1 MTERQLTF
9 KENEIM
15 QILNRVYLH
24 FKEGAFAPAIGEL
37 ERALSIDFEYSDV
50 VNALKCANFWLE
62 IEQRAAAVDGDY
74 ERGEFYQSQW
84 RVFSGFVSRMENVSE
99 RCLFSLKYHVFGK
112 ALELYSVL
120 ADPDNPDPEIL
131 LRIGRCHKIRGNFEG
146 AINFLEEASRLR
158 REDAVILAELA
169 DCYSLVNETRAAK
182 VFFREA
188 FFLDSRGVELAYLE
202 SPLILRLVA
211 KLRERFSEP
220 EIRDWIPVYGTIY
233 GLFNVKRELRPL
245 ELGKLKQAIFQL
257 EKDVEQAAHPA
268 AGSPPGGHQA
278 GVQSGAAGSRGRSGA
293 GPQAGPRAA
302 DGGPRHGP
310 GSPGAAVAR
319 LINHYFWLID
329 HYQASG
335 EERQKID
342 EVLERIKAIDPVVFK
357 EYTN

>member
-15 QILNRVYLH
+15 QILNRVYLR

-62 IEQRAAAVDGDY
+62 IEQRVAAVSGDY

-112 ALELYSVL
+112 ALEHYSAL

-131 LRIGRCHKIRGNFEG
+131 LRIGRCHKIRGNYEG
-146 AINFLEEASRLR
+146 AISFLEEASRLR
-158 REDAVILAELA
+158 RDDAVILAELA

-257 EKDVEQAAHPA
+257 EKDVEQAGRA
-268 AGSPPGGHQA
+268 APRWPGAGQQSGMQPGAA
-278 GVQSGAAGSRGRSGA
+278 GVQPGAAS
-293 GPQAGPRAA
+293 PRAA
-302 DGGPRHGP
+302 GRAAPAGSQ
-310 GSPGAAVAR
+310 GSPVAR
-319 LINHYFWLID
+319 LLNHYFWLID
-329 HYQASG
+329 HYLASG

-342 EVLERIKAIDPVVFK
+342 EVLERIKALDPVVFK

>member
-1 MTERQLTF
+1 MEHQLTF

-15 QILNRVYLH
+15 QILNRAYLH
-24 FKEGAFAPAIGEL
+24 FKEGAFPPAIEQL

-62 IEQRAAAVDGDY
+62 NEQRAVAVEGDY
-74 ERGEFYQSQW
+74 ARGEFYQNQW
-84 RVFSGFVSRMENVSE
+84 RVFSGFVSRMQNVSE

-112 ALELYSVL
+112 ALEHYSAL
-120 ADPDNPDPEIL
+120 AGDPDNPDPEIL
-131 LRIGRCHKIRGNFEG
+131 LRIGRCHKIRGNFES
-146 AINFLEEASRLR
+146 AINYLEEASRIR

-188 FFLDSRGVELAYLE
+188 FFLDCRGVELAYLE
-202 SPLILRLVA
+202 SPLIQRLVA

-245 ELGKLKQAIFQL
+245 ELGKLKQAIYQL
-257 EKDVEQAAHPA
+257 EKDVEQAAAGRSPGSPA
-268 AGSPPGGHQA
+268 AGQQA
-278 GVQSGAAGSRGRSGA
+278 GL
-293 GPQAGPRAA
+293 RAA
-302 DGGPRHGP
+302 ESGLRPVS
-310 GSPGAAVAR
+310 GSAAPVAR

-329 HYQASG
+329 HYLASG
-335 EERQKID
+335 EERQKIE
-342 EVLERIKAIDPVVFK
+342 EVLERIKAVDPVVFK

>member
-1 MTERQLTF
+1 MMERQLTF

-15 QILNRVYLH
+15 QILNRVYLR
-24 FKEGAFAPAIGEL
+24 FKEGAFPPAIAEL

-62 IEQRAAAVDGDY
+62 IEQRAAAVEGDY

-112 ALELYSVL
+112 ALEHYAAL
-120 ADPDNPDPEIL
+120 AGDPENPDPEIL
-131 LRIGRCHKIRGNFEG
+131 LRIGRCHKIRGNYEG

-158 REDAVILAELA
+158 REDAVVLAELA

-188 FFLDSRGVELAYLE
+188 FFLDSSGVELAYLE
-202 SPLILRLVA
+202 SPLIQRLVA

-220 EIRDWIPVYGTIY
+220 EIRDWIPVYGAIY
-233 GLFNVKRELRPL
+233 GLFNVKRELKPL

-257 EKDVEQAAHPA
+257 EKEVEQA
-268 AGSPPGGHQA
+268 GQ
-278 GVQSGAAGSRGRSGA
+278 GA
-293 GPQAGPRAA
+293 GHRAA
-302 DGGPRHGP
+302 ESGLRRAP
-310 GSPGAAVAR
+310 VAR

-329 HYQASG
+329 HYLASG
-335 EERQKID
+335 EQRQKID
-342 EVLERIKAIDPVVFK
+342 EVLERVKALDPAVYK